1 MIANLDEIDEISS
14 TSRSIPESRE
24 SRRRRPS
31 PVAAGGMSLCCM
43 CGMIAGI
50 LMLAA
55 GIITAVV
62 LLFTLSW
69 NQTNSSDAVNTY
81 DTSITSSSV
90 STINTTITGG
100 ISSVSSTSI
109 LSSTTNNV
117 SSSTTSLSSTTTVGS
132 TTTTIT
138 TVTTTSKSELYY
150 ALVAPQQL
158 HRPSRLH
165 PIRAHQVG
173 IVLLYSINAI
183 TTVPLEV

>member
-31 PVAAGGMSLCCM
+31 PVAAGGL
-43 CGMIAGI
+43 
-50 LMLAA
+50 
-55 GIITAVV
+55 V
-62 LLFTLSW
+62 
-69 NQTNSSDAVNTY
+69 
-81 DTSITSSSV
+81 
-90 STINTTITGG
+90 
-100 ISSVSSTSI
+100 
-109 LSSTTNNV
+109 
-117 SSSTTSLSSTTTVGS
+117 TV
-132 TTTTIT
+132 I
-138 TVTTTSKSELYY
+138 EHQQ
-150 ALVAPQQL
+150 LVAPQQL